1 MKKPAF
7 VLLSLLF
14 CAAAEFFSACGGGG
28 STVITPP
35 APSCPSGAV
44 VVSPTTIVVGG
55 TSIASAPA
63 GWTGGSFTSSPSGV
77 ATISGSTV
85 TGASAGSA
93 TISGS
98 GWTASN
104 GATGCSLT
112 GALLTITLPVA
123 ISITSP
129 DPLPTAVGSGG
140 TIQFEATVTGSDNVK
155 VTWSVTPPT
164 AGTITAG
171 LFTAAVT
178 ATNVTATII
187 ATAEADTSKTA
198 SASINVT
205 GASTIVSSSPWGVYC
220 DGICQRLQVTL
231 NGYGFML
238 DYIASAPNINYQG
251 TTLVSSDQSIITTGL
266 DDQWTSDGPY
276 VIWDCRAQAVNCSN
290 PAAFLD
296 FGSETTA
303 VIDTAPK
310 STEPSEIITI
320 DRAAGTIWKNKP
332 DCTPDG
338 SLVVFNNGTPDNGID
353 GVIGIAFDE
362 FGANGAGMVWTDLGG
377 SINGRTTDGTLV
389 GIAYDFNFTGT
400 TYTGGIA
407 AKNNIVCVA
416 EYTVGLVAC
425 FTAKSALPNS
435 TGNAAFYRVAAG
447 MEPYAI
453 AMYSDGTQTLLAVLD
468 REGTT
473 LFVYSLTVDPTDTV
487 ITFTE
492 VGSTPLAFTPV
503 DQLRPGNEAVGVAGG
518 WSVRWL
524 GPGLVAV
531 KAQVLATEPNAP
543 PTDELFYVN
552 TQSFAASPAIE
563 LPPYSFRM
571 LAEPSGNAVDVESAS
586 PVAGNPAEAQLTISR
601 VPTASGAKPVTIF
614 SKTIDLSATPSGT
627 DPQIGVGFT
636 LKPDGSAFY
645 TTLRDQCGIAIP
657 QPVAQ

>member
-1 MKKPAF
+1 M
-7 VLLSLLF
+7 
-14 CAAAEFFSACGGGG
+14 
-28 STVITPP
+28 
-35 APSCPSGAV
+35 
-44 VVSPTTIVVGG
+44 
-55 TSIASAPA
+55 
-63 GWTGGSFTSSPSGV
+63 
-77 ATISGSTV
+77 
-85 TGASAGSA
+85 
-93 TISGS
+93 
-98 GWTASN
+98 
-104 GATGCSLT
+104 
-112 GALLTITLPVA
+112 
-123 ISITSP
+123 
-129 DPLPTAVGSGG
+129 D
-140 TIQFEATVTGSDNVK
+140 
-155 VTWSVTPPT
+155 
-164 AGTITAG
+164 AGTGQFI
-171 LFTAAVT
+171 AAVT
-178 ATNVTATII
+178 ATNITATITAT
-187 ATAEADTSKTA
+187 ATAENVSATA
-198 SASINVT
+198 SKPIGIN
-205 GASTIVSSSPWGVYC
+205 GSATIVSSSPWGTYC
-220 DGICQRLQVTL
+220 DGICQKPQVTL

-238 DYIASAPNINYQG
+238 DYIASVPNINYQYS
-251 TTLVSSDQSIITTGL
+251 TIVSSNQSIITFGL
-266 DDQWTSDGPY
+266 DDDWTSDGPY

-296 FGSETTA
+296 FGSENTA

-310 STEPSEIITI
+310 STEPGEIITI

-338 SLVVFNNGTPDNGID
+338 SLYPTGNGFPGS
-353 GVIGIAFDE
+353 IGIAFDE
-362 FGANGAGMVWTDLGG
+362 YGEGGAGMVWAALGT
-377 SINGRTTDGTLV
+377 INGLTTDGTF
-389 GIAYDFNFTGT
+389 IESAYDFNFTGT
-400 TYTGGIA
+400 TYTGSIA

-416 EYTVGLVAC
+416 EYTVGLAAC

-435 TGNAAFYRVAAG
+435 TGNATFYRVAAG
-447 MEPYAI
+447 KEPYAL
-453 AMYSDGTQTLLAVLD
+453 ALYSDGTQTLLAVLD

-473 LFVYSLTVDPTDTV
+473 LFVYSLTVDQTDTV

-503 DQLRPGNEAVGVAGG
+503 SQLRPGNEAVGVAGG

-552 TQSFAASPAIE
+552 AQSFSASPAIE

-571 LAEPSGNAVDVESAS
+571 LAEPNGNAVDVESAS
-586 PVAGNPAEAQLTISR
+586 PVAGNPAEALLTISR

-614 SKTIDLSATPSGT
+614 SKTIDLSAAQTGT